1 MLLAQKRYDDKN
13 KEKPKKQIKIKNEN
27 VILFVLFFSQKQYD
41 HKNFCEASH
50 H

>member
-13 KEKPKKQIKIKNEN
+13 KELKKQIKIKNEN
-27 VILFVLFFSQKQYD
+27 VILFVLFFSRKQYD